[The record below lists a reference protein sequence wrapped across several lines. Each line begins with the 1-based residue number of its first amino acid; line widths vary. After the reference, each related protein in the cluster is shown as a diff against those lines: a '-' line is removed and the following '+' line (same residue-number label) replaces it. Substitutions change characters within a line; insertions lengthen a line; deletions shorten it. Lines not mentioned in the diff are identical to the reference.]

1 MPWTCD
7 HLEVILY
14 RATDIS
20 PVKRPLVI
28 VSIISVIMMQIVLV
42 FFISIFAVRVEC
54 QTMTLR
60 NPSSSYLTYEGL
72 VIEPEGAVALT
83 LKTAQLD
90 ATVLYIQG
98 VNDTFVY
105 LHLVNGRMTLTLD
118 DGDGTQTTSLPD
130 PYNSDRFFRVRVVLT
145 TDGMV
150 QIAGDGGAPTIT
162 VGTIEQFDIMSPIF
176 IGGIPDPPLFD
187 ITHNP
192 AVTNTHFVGCVR
204 RVQLS
209 NGTTDTSDGTAANR
223 SSDVVDDCVGA
234 CDSLDC
240 SPDPSSEGECT
251 EYYYHGVCD
260 CRTIPI
266 SEGTMCSGKL
276 SV

>member
-1 MPWTCD
+1 
-7 HLEVILY
+7 
-14 RATDIS
+14 
-20 PVKRPLVI
+20 
-28 VSIISVIMMQIVLV
+28 MQIVLAIV
-42 FFISIFAVRVEC
+42 FELVFVISVFTVRVEC
-54 QTMTLR
+54 QRMTLR

-83 LKTAQLD
+83 LRTVQLN

-130 PYNSDRFFRVRVVLT
+130 PYNSDRFLSVRVVLT
-145 TDGMV
+145 DGMV
-150 QIAGDGGAPTIT
+150 EIIGDGGAPTVT
-162 VGTIEQFDIMSPIF
+162 LGTIEQFDIRSPIF
-176 IGGIPDPPLFD
+176 VGGIPDPPPFY

-192 AVTNTHFVGCVR
+192 AFNNTHFVGCVR

-209 NGTTDTSDGTAANR
+209 NGTDTSAAATATYR
-223 SSDVVDDCVGA
+223 SSDVVDDCVRA

-240 SPDPSSEGECT
+240 SPDPNSNGECI
-251 EYYYHGVCD
+251 EYYSHGVCD
-260 CRTIPI
+260 CRTIPV
-266 SEGTMCSGKL
+266 SEGAWCSGK
-276 SV
+276 SSI

>member
-1 MPWTCD
+1 M
-7 HLEVILY
+7 I
-14 RATDIS
+14 
-20 PVKRPLVI
+20 K
-28 VSIISVIMMQIVLV
+28 MQIVLV
-42 FFISIFAVRVEC
+42 FMVAVFAIPVQC

-60 NPSSSYLTYEGL
+60 NSSSSYLTYEGL
-72 VIEPEGAVALT
+72 VIEQEGAVALT
-83 LKTAQLD
+83 LKTAQLH

-105 LHLVNGRMTLTLD
+105 LHLGNGRMTLTLD

-130 PYNSDRFFRVRVVLT
+130 PYNSNHFLRVRVVLT

-150 QIAGDGGAPTIT
+150 QITGDGGTPT
-162 VGTIEQFDIMSPIF
+162 VSLGTIEQFDIMSPIF
-176 IGGIPDPPLFD
+176 IGGIPDPPPFD

-209 NGTTDTSDGTAANR
+209 NGTDTSAAATAANR
-223 SSDVVDDCVGA
+223 SSDVVDGCVEA
-234 CDSLDC
+234 CDLLDC
-240 SPDPSSEGECT
+240 NPDANSEGECT
-251 EYYYHGVCD
+251 EYYSYGVCD
-260 CRTIPI
+260 CRRIAV
-266 SEGTMCSGKL
+266 SEGAWCNSKL

>member
-1 MPWTCD
+1 M
-7 HLEVILY
+7 I
-14 RATDIS
+14 
-20 PVKRPLVI
+20 K
-28 VSIISVIMMQIVLV
+28 MQIVLV
-42 FFISIFAVRVEC
+42 FMVAVFAIPVQC

-72 VIEPEGAVALT
+72 VIEPEGAVTLT
-83 LKTAQLD
+83 LKTAQLN

-98 VNDTFVY
+98 MNDTFVY

-118 DGDGTQTTSLPD
+118 DGDDTQTMSLPD
-130 PYNSDRFFRVRVVLT
+130 PYNSNRFLKVRIVFT

-150 QIAGDGGAPTIT
+150 QITGDGGTPTVT

-209 NGTTDTSDGTAANR
+209 NGTTDTSAAATAANR
-223 SSDVVDDCVGA
+223 SNDVVDDCVGA
-234 CDSLDC
+234 CARDSLDC
-240 SPDPSSEGECT
+240 SPDPNSEGECT
-251 EYYYHGVCD
+251 EHYSHGVCD
-260 CRTIPI
+260 CRTIPAV
-266 SEGTMCSGKL
+266 EGTMCSGKL
-276 SV
+276 SI